1 MRLSGPAPSL
11 GRIVQALWK
20 EALERCRA
28 FADTKAWRV
37 VATPYRTVAF
47 RLRRAM
53 PKGLF
58 SRAFLIIVI
67 PMVVLQSVL
76 AFLFME
82 KHYDLVTRRLAQAVI
97 REVATIISVLES
109 FPQDADFQTI
119 ADIAARDL
127 NLSIAVLPKEPLPP
141 PRPKPFFDFVD
152 QVLSNEIRTQIGK
165 PFWIDT
171 VGRSSFVEIRI
182 QLKDHVLRVIARR
195 SQTYA
200 SNSHIFIV
208 WMVTTSLVLLVIAL
222 IFLRNQ
228 IKPIEQLANAAE
240 EFGKGRPIADFRP
253 RGALE
258 VRRAAQAFIEMRRRI
273 ERQIEQ
279 RTTMLAGVGHD
290 LRTILTRFRLQLAL
304 IEESEEVKALKSD
317 VDEMNHMLQ
326 DYLAFAK
333 GDGDEK
339 PKATDLALLFE
350 DLETEA
356 EIAGASVS
364 SALAGNPEVVVKPIA
379 FRRCLTNIVSNAARY
394 AKTVRIEGRHA
405 EPWLTVTVDDDGPGI
420 PPEERENV
428 FRPFYQIDTA
438 RTRDAGGSGLGLAIA
453 RDIARAH
460 GGEIQLEESAMGGL
474 RVRVRIPV

>member
-1 MRLSGPAPSL
+1 MRLTAFTHPLA
-11 GRIVQALWK
+11 RILQIVWAKTLQLFDAV
-20 EALERCRA
+20 AA
-28 FADTKAWRV
+28 TKAWEV
-37 VATPYRTVAF
+37 IAAPYNAVAY

-58 SRAFLIIVI
+58 TRAFLIIVI

-82 KHYDLVTRRLAQAVI
+82 KHYDLVTRRLAQSVI
-97 REVATIISVLES
+97 REVATIISVLENY
-109 FPQDADFQTI
+109 PQDPEFQTI
-119 ADIAARDL
+119 TDIAARDL
-127 NLSIAVLPKEPLPP
+127 NLSIAILPKEPLPP

-152 QVLSNEIRTQIGK
+152 QVLSEELRTQIGK

-182 QLKDHVLRVIARR
+182 QLKDSVLRVIARR

-240 EFGKGRPIADFRP
+240 GLGKGRPILDFRP

-304 IEESEEVKALKSD
+304 FDESDEVKALKSD

-326 DYLAFAK
+326 DYLAFAR
-333 GDGDEK
+333 GDGDEQ
-339 PKATDLALLFE
+339 PKVTDLALLFE
-350 DLETEA
+350 DLEAEA

-364 SALAGNPEVVVKPIA
+364 SSLSGNPEVVVKTIA

-394 AKTVRIEGRHA
+394 ARTVKIEGRHA
-405 EPWLTVTVDDDGPGI
+405 APWLTITVDDDGPGI
-420 PPEERENV
+420 APEERENV

-474 RVRVRIPV
+474 RVRIRIPV